1 MKTTNIDIT
10 EILQKQNITAVIRG
24 DVRASDFDETL
35 LNKKVNGQPIIEI
48 LSGGDI
54 DFIKYEADLLKIYQ
68 KMARDA
74 IIDRAEQ
81 YRAQFLG
88 THSAT
93 KIASY
98 MRKANY
104 ANGALN
110 GDEGAIAYL
119 TPEAEARNISVNELA
134 CTILG
139 RTQLSDKIDA
149 AINGFEVRAKE
160 ALTNLTSL
168 SQIEATLSDLQQ
180 TAENYFNQLLKG

>member
-1 MKTTNIDIT
+1 MMTKDIDIT
-10 EILQKQNITAVIRG
+10 EILQKQSIIAVIRG
-24 DVRASDFDETL
+24 DVTPDNFNEKL
-35 LNKKVNGQPIIEI
+35 LSEKVNDLPIIEI

-54 DFIKYEADLLKIYQ
+54 DFIKYEADLLEIYQ

-74 IIDRAEQ
+74 IIDKAEN

-104 ANGALN
+104 ANAALN

-134 CTILG
+134 SAILN
-139 RTQLSDKIDA
+139 RTQLSDKIDS

-160 ALTNLTSL
+160 TIANLTSL
-168 SQIEATLSDLQQ
+168 DEIEATLKDLQQ
-180 TAENYFNQLLKG
+180 TAENHFNNLTKG